1 MTGNIRALA
10 LAYIRHG
17 DDVLVMKVKGEVPG
31 DARICRLIGGGIEF
45 GEPSEAA
52 LRRELAEELGVTV
65 TQARYL
71 GTVENI
77 FMNLGQ
83 TGHEICQIYAV
94 TLGDLQ
100 TLRQRGDRFEVT
112 EDNLTP
118 YTAVWRPWDDFTSG
132 RAILFPNNVLSL
144 LQAEKR

>member
-1 MTGNIRALA
+1 MAGNIRALA
-10 LAYIRHG
+10 LAYIRDG
-17 DDVLVMKVKGEVPG
+17 DDVLVMGVKDEVPG
-31 DARICRLIGGGIEF
+31 DARYCRLIGGGIEF

-52 LRRELAEELGVTV
+52 LRRELAEELGATV

-77 FMNLGQ
+77 FVHLGQ
-83 TGHEICQIYAV
+83 AGHEICQIYTV
-94 TLGDLQ
+94 TLDDLQ
-100 TLRQRGDRFEVT
+100 ALRRRGDRFEVA
-112 EDNLTP
+112 EENLST

-132 RAILFPNNVLSL
+132 RAILFPNNVLPL

>member
-1 MTGNIRALA
+1 MAGKIRALA
-10 LAYIRHG
+10 LAYIRDG
-17 DDVLVMKVKGEVPG
+17 DDVLVMRVKDEVPG
-31 DARICRLIGGGIEF
+31 DARFCRLIGGGIEF

-77 FMNLGQ
+77 FVYLGRP
-83 TGHEICQIYAV
+83 GHEICQIYAV
-94 TLGDLQ
+94 AVDDLLS
-100 TLRQRGDRFEVT
+100 LRQRGDRFEVA
-112 EDNLTP
+112 EENLTT

-132 RAILFPNNVLSL
+132 RAILFPNNVLPL